1 MGFREGCVV
10 IFWRRAFV
18 AMVAILTI
26 GTAAE
31 GAPLDLTSQAWDIL
45 ASNLSVTI
53 TPTSFD
59 AEGIAALDALPGLG
73 DTFTLDDGTFD
84 FPDVQDARYL
94 IHASLN
100 GAGALTSG
108 TLTIK
113 GSISGLGIPYG
124 TLLEAN
130 LTTMGFNDGPHDTT
144 GIFEF
149 LGDVTGGLGQFG
161 PHIGVILQAFDLPD
175 GWTIPSVTTF
185 EGFGSSDNFTFA
197 RAYVPEPSALVILA
211 VSVGAIGL
219 ITRRRVRKTDR

>member
-1 MGFREGCVV
+1 M
-10 IFWRRAFV
+10 IFWRRTFV
-18 AMVAILTI
+18 ALVAMLSM

-31 GAPLDLTSQAWDIL
+31 AAPLNLTSQAWDIL
-45 ASNLSVTI
+45 ASNLTVTM

-113 GSISGLGIPYG
+113 GSVSGLGIPYG

-130 LTTMGFNDGPHDTT
+130 LTTMGFNNGPHDTT

-161 PHIGVILQAFDLPD
+161 LHVGVILQAFDLPD

-185 EGFGSSDNFTFA
+185 EGFASSDNFSFA
-197 RAYVPEPSALVILA
+197 RAYVPEPSAAVILA
-211 VSVGAIGL
+211 MSAGAIGF
-219 ITRRRVRKTDR
+219 ITRRRARKTAS